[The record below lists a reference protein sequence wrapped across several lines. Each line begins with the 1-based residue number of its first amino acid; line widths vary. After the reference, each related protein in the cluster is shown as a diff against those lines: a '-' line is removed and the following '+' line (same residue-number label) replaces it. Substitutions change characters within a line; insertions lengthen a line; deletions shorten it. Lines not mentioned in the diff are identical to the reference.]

1 MMIQTGSALLV
12 QHLVAYGFVAV
23 DGLMVA
29 GGSVLYS
36 VKAPEGLTL
45 QDITS
50 FVKLAAADIKSACP
64 YAA

>member
-1 MMIQTGSALLV
+1 MIQTGSLLLV
-12 QHLVAYGFVAV
+12 QHRTNYGFVAV
-23 DGLMVA
+23 DGLMIA
-29 GGSVLYS
+29 NGKILYS

-50 FVKLAAADIKSACP
+50 FVKLAVADIKSACP